1 MIKVKNK
8 YLITILI
15 PDIEYE
21 FDVYIPS
28 NKKVET
34 IKKYLYSA
42 INELTNGAFKIKD
55 NVIFIDRD
63 NGITYD
69 NDKLIKDSGIKNGT
83 KIVLIQ

>member
-1 MIKVKNK
+1 MKNK

-28 NKKVET
+28 NKKVGT

-63 NGITYD
+63 NGINYD

>member
-1 MIKVKNK
+1 MKNK

-28 NKKVET
+28 NKKVGT
-34 IKKYLYSA
+34 IKKYLYFS

>member
-1 MIKVKNK
+1 MKNK

-28 NKKVET
+28 NKKVGT
-34 IKKYLYSA
+34 IKKYLYSS
-42 INELTNGAFKIKD
+42 INELTNGTFKIKD

-63 NGITYD
+63 NGITYG

>member
-1 MIKVKNK
+1 MKNK

-28 NKKVET
+28 NKKVGT

-42 INELTNGAFKIKD
+42 INELTNGTFKIKD

>member
-1 MIKVKNK
+1 MKNK

-28 NKKVET
+28 NKKVGT
-34 IKKYLYSA
+34 IKKYLYSS
-42 INELTNGAFKIKD
+42 INELTNGTFKIKD
-55 NVIFIDRD
+55 NVLFIDRD

-69 NDKLIKDSGIKNGT
+69 NDNLIKDSGIKNGT

>member
-1 MIKVKNK
+1 MKNK

-28 NKKVET
+28 NKKVGT
-34 IKKYLYSA
+34 IKKYLYSS
-42 INELTNGAFKIKD
+42 INELTNGTFKIKD
-55 NVIFIDRD
+55 NVLFIDRD

>member
-1 MIKVKNK
+1 MKNK

-28 NKKVET
+28 NKKLGT
-34 IKKYLYSA
+34 IKKYLYSS

>member
-1 MIKVKNK
+1 MKNK

-28 NKKVET
+28 NKKVGT

-63 NGITYD
+63 NGIPYD

>member
-1 MIKVKNK
+1 MKNK

-28 NKKVET
+28 NKKVGT
-34 IKKYLYSA
+34 IKKYLYSS
-42 INELTNGAFKIKD
+42 INELTNGTFKIKD

>member
-28 NKKVET
+28 NKKVGT

>member
-1 MIKVKNK
+1 MKNK

-21 FDVYIPS
+21 FDVYIPI
-28 NKKVET
+28 NKKVGT
-34 IKKYLYSA
+34 IKKYLYSS
-42 INELTNGAFKIKD
+42 INELTNGTFKIKD

>member
-21 FDVYIPS
+21 FDVYIPI
-28 NKKVET
+28 NKKVGT
-34 IKKYLYSA
+34 IKKYLYSS
-42 INELTNGAFKIKD
+42 INELTNGTFKIKD

>member
-1 MIKVKNK
+1 MKNK

-21 FDVYIPS
+21 FDVYITS
-28 NKKVET
+28 NKKVGT
-34 IKKYLYSA
+34 IKKYLYSS

>member
-1 MIKVKNK
+1 MKNK

-28 NKKVET
+28 NKKVGT
-34 IKKYLYSA
+34 IKKYLYPS
-42 INELTNGAFKIKD
+42 INELTNGTFKIKD
-55 NVIFIDRD
+55 NVLFIDRD